1 MKRREFITV
10 LGSTALAWPLA
21 ARTQERTM
29 PVIGF
34 LVAGSP
40 SGVQAPI
47 AEFHRGLYEAGFV
60 EGQNVAVEYRF
71 AEGQLDRM
79 PALAADLVRRQ
90 VAVIFA
96 SSNSGVLAA
105 KEASATIPIVFS
117 MGGDP
122 VQLGLVASLNRPGGN
137 ITGISQMTTTLEA
150 KRLGLLH
157 ELIPKATA
165 IAALV
170 NPNYSAAETQ
180 VREVQEAA
188 TRLHVQIIVLNANAE
203 SDFDAAFKNLAQ
215 QGAGALLVC
224 GSPFFYSWREQIV
237 ALAARHAVPA
247 IYEWRE
253 FAAAGGL
260 MSYGTKLTDAYHQG
274 GVYTARILKGA
285 KPAELPV
292 VQSSNFELVINLK
305 TAKDLLLTV
314 PRSLLIQADEVI
326 E

>member
-10 LGSTALAWPLA
+10 LGSPVLAWPLA

-60 EGQNVAVEYRF
+60 EGQNVTVDYRF

-137 ITGISQMTTTLEA
+137 ITGIFQLTTTLEA

-157 ELIPKATA
+157 ELVPKATA

-170 NPNYSAAETQ
+170 NPNYSAAAETQ

-188 TRLHVQIIVLNANAE
+188 TRLRVQIIVLNANAE
-203 SDFDAAFKNLAQ
+203 SDFDAASGTSPNKVLVRSWSADHRSSTVGVSRLSRLQ
-215 QGAGALLVC
+215 HVGLSHGVRLPLRSMSATGTELPTSALQRSRRLFGVLLPC
-224 GSPFFYSWREQIV
+224 RPQRW
-237 ALAARHAVPA
+237 
-247 IYEWRE
+247 
-253 FAAAGGL
+253 AAAYPRML
-260 MSYGTKLTDAYHQG
+260 IFTT
-274 GVYTARILKGA
+274 
-285 KPAELPV
+285 
-292 VQSSNFELVINLK
+292 SSSV
-305 TAKDLLLTV
+305 T
-314 PRSLLIQADEVI
+314 RSSRRS
-326 E
+326 

>member
-10 LGSTALAWPLA
+10 LGSPVLAWPLA

-60 EGQNVAVEYRF
+60 EGQNVTVDYRF

-137 ITGISQMTTTLEA
+137 ITGIFQLTTTLEA

-157 ELIPKATA
+157 ELVPKATA

-170 NPNYSAAETQ
+170 NPNYSAAAETQ

-188 TRLHVQIIVLNANAE
+188 TRLRVQIIVLNANAE
-203 SDFDAAFKNLAQ
+203 SDFDAAFRNLAQ

-237 ALAARHAVPA
+237 ALAAR
-247 IYEWRE
+247 
-253 FAAAGGL
+253 
-260 MSYGTKLTDAYHQG
+260 
-274 GVYTARILKGA
+274 
-285 KPAELPV
+285 
-292 VQSSNFELVINLK
+292 
-305 TAKDLLLTV
+305 
-314 PRSLLIQADEVI
+314 RSESWGEATT
-326 E
+326 